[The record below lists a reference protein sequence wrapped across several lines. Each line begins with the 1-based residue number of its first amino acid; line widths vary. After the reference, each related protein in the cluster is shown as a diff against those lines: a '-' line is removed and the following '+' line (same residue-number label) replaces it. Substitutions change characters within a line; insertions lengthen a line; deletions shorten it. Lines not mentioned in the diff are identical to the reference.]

1 MHSCISDVADFR
13 TAMGLPIAR
22 EPDTAPTMDRL
33 NLIASLLDEEHRE
46 TIRSIGHMWLC
57 SKYDRG
63 SEEDRR
69 EALAEVADGLADLIY
84 VAVGAALELGI
95 PLGAVWAEV
104 HAANLRKAGGPRR
117 QDGKVLKPNGWT
129 PPDVIGAVFGKG
141 CGVAK

>member
-13 TAMGLPIAR
+13 TVMGLPIAR
-22 EPDTAPTMDRL
+22 EPDTAPTCERL

-46 TIRSIGHMWLC
+46 TIRGINHMWLC

-95 PLGAVWAEV
+95 PLAAVWAEV
-104 HAANLRKAGGPRR
+104 HRSNMAKVRPPIRVR
-117 QDGKVLKPNGWT
+117 EDGKILKPEGWT
-129 PPDVIGAVFGKG
+129 PPDVLGAVFGKG
-141 CGVAK
+141 ER

>member
-22 EPDTAPTMDRL
+22 EPDTAPTCERL
-33 NLIASLLDEEHRE
+33 ELIESLLDEEHRE

-117 QDGKVLKPNGWT
+117 QDGKVLKPDGWT
-129 PPDVIGAVFGKG
+129 PPDVLGAVFGKG
-141 CGVAK
+141 ER

>member
-22 EPDTAPTMDRL
+22 EPDLSPTCERL

-46 TIRSIGHMWLC
+46 TSRAIGRMWQQ
-57 SKYDRG
+57 SKHDKG
-63 SEEDRR
+63 SEVDRR

-84 VAVGAALELGI
+84 VACGAALELGI

-104 HAANLRKAGGPRR
+104 HRSNMAKGGGGRR
-117 QDGKVLKPNGWT
+117 ADGKVLKPEGWQ
-129 PPDVIGAVFGKG
+129 PPDVMGAVFGKG
-141 CGVAK
+141 ER

>member
-22 EPDTAPTMDRL
+22 EPDLSPTADDLSRMV
-33 NLIASLLDEEHRE
+33 NLLHEEYEE
-46 TIRSIGHMWLC
+46 TRCAIGKLW
-57 SKYDRG
+57 DARRRG
-63 SEEDRR
+63 EGEQAH
-69 EALAEVADGLADLIY
+69 ALAEVADGLADLIY
-84 VAVGAALELGI
+84 VACGAALELGI

-129 PPDVIGAVFGKG
+129 PPDVLGAVFGKRP
-141 CGVAK
+141 